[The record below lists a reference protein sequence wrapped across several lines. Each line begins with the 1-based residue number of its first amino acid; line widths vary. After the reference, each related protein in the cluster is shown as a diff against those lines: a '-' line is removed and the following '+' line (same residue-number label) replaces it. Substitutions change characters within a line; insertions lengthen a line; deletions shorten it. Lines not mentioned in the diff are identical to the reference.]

1 MAFSIFNQ
9 QFIYRNLWAHRVMD
23 WLYSEREHDWEYISD
38 LILYI
43 DIYLDFIDSVRQFFN
58 LFYFKILFCVFLRY
72 KYFLKYFYY
81 FLNSKP
87 AEILHY
93 KSRFLDF
100 QKGKYIQ
107 KGYKYKNLGIYL
119 KNLVNNNDD
128 LYNQNLKNL
137 YNSYCYLLI
146 RLNRKNLFL
155 TLLNNE
161 GNVLCKTNVGASGFK
176 KKVKRTGYAIKGTGK
191 NFIKKIRKSLIKNI
205 FVLHKKNIKDF
216 DYNFQ
221 NKIEDLKIIKN
232 KIIINKIKRKKL
244 KNNKINKNIKKV
256 KINILKKN
264 SKKIIRS
271 KLLLIKIINNL
282 KKYRIYYYPTLKN
295 LIKKNLR
302 IIFRIKTSLKL
313 WAFRFVVYGLFKKLP
328 WFRGIE
334 FRLPIPHSNSL
345 RLKKKRRV

>member
-1 MAFSIFNQ
+1 MKKLDRFLF
-9 QFIYRNLWAHRVMD
+9 RNIWIGRFMYFMYLILPKD
-23 WLYSEREHDWEYISD
+23 YNYISD
-38 LILYI
+38 YSSKFSFFIRKLIILF
-43 DIYLDFIDSVRQFFN
+43 YLKWLFILLKYRYFLDTLHWALKLRLKEVRSKTKKSDFINKYIKLS
-58 LFYFKILFCVFLRY
+58 RY
-72 KYFLKYFYY
+72 
-81 FLNSKP
+81 S
-87 AEILHY
+87 
-93 KSRFLDF
+93 
-100 QKGKYIQ
+100 YIQ

-119 KNLVNNNDD
+119 KNLVYNNND
-128 LYNQNLKNL
+128 LYFQKLKNS
-137 YNSYCYLLI
+137 YKFYCYLLI

-161 GNVLCKTNVGASGFK
+161 GNVLCKTNIGASGFK

-191 NFIKKIRKSLIKNI
+191 NFIKKIKKSLIKNI
-205 FVLHKKNIKDF
+205 FILYKRDLKNI

-221 NKIEDLKIIKN
+221 NKIKNLKLIKNNKLKKRNNIKRRKIKN
-232 KIIINKIKRKKL
+232 KK
-244 KNNKINKNIKKV
+244 KNNKKYKKL
-256 KINILKKN
+256 NILKKI

-271 KLLLIKIINNL
+271 KLLWIKILNNL
-282 KKYRIYYYPTLKN
+282 KKYRIYYYPNLNN

-334 FRLPIPHSNSL
+334 FRLPIAHSNSL